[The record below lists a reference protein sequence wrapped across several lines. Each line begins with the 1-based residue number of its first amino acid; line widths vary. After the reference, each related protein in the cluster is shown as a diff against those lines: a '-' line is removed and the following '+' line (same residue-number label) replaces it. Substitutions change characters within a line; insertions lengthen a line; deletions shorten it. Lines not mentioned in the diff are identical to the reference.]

1 MFINTKLNAF
11 QLLFKGTLTKE
22 AIKLLFLIASSMQCL
37 KYDILLCFEL

>member
-1 MFINTKLNAF
+1 MFISTKLNAF

-22 AIKLLFLIASSMQCL
+22 AIKLLFLMASSMQCL